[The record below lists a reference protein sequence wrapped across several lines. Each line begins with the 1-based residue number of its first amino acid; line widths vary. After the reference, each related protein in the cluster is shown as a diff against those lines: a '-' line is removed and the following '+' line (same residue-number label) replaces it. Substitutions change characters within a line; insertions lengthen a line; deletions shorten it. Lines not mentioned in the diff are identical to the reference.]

1 MAQSSTWERFLAAI
15 RAQETGG
22 NYAQDSA
29 GCLGAYCWSNQA
41 SWDNMAAAAGQHQYV
56 GQNPA
61 TLPPQVQDT
70 VASDN
75 LSRAYHSAG
84 NSLLRAAEW
93 WNGGQTHSVPNPGLP
108 AQTWAHNC
116 GGGSSQAYACQV
128 LTRMQLGGHFL
139 AGSGGPSS
147 PQSSG
152 SGGTVTTSTQAQC
165 IIGFGGIPGTSWI
178 EDIFGN
184 GGNIGQVCLL
194 TRPEARALIG
204 AAILVMGG
212 LVVLPGLF
220 LIFAGIGAQF
230 RGPVGKAAETTG
242 AMVALIPGLEGAG
255 VATAVAGR
263 SVNRSAE
270 QTKARRDA
278 RRQARREGQPELHQD
293 ETTGTGHT
301 DEEIAAA

>member
-61 TLPPQVQDT
+61 TLPPQIQDR

-139 AGSGGPSS
+139 AGTGGPTS

-152 SGGTVTTSTQAQC
+152 SGGTVTTSTTKQC

-194 TRPEARALIG
+194 TRPEARAMLG
-204 AAILVMGG
+204 AAILVAGG
-212 LVVLPGLF
+212 LVMLPGLF
-220 LIFAGIGAQF
+220 LIFAGIGAAIP
-230 RGPVGKAAETTG
+230 GAGKAAEMTG
-242 AMVALIPGLEGAG
+242 AAVALIPGAEAAG
-255 VATAVAGR
+255 VAVA
-263 SVNRSAE
+263 SAGKMNSAR
-270 QTKARRDA
+270 QTQRRRAARRPRPDA
-278 RRQARREGQPELHQD
+278 GEGGDNAE
-293 ETTGTGHT
+293 
-301 DEEIAAA
+301 AA

>member
-41 SWDNMAAAAGQHQYV
+41 SWDNMAAAVGQHQYV

-139 AGSGGPSS
+139 AGTGGPTS

-152 SGGTVTTSTQAQC
+152 SGGTVTTSTTAQC
-165 IIGFGGIPGTSWI
+165 LIGFGGIPGTSWI

-194 TRPEARALIG
+194 TRPEARAMIG
-204 AAILVMGG
+204 AAFLVMGG
-212 LVVLPGLF
+212 LVMIPGVF
-220 LIFAGIGAQF
+220 LLFAGIGFDLKGMAGNAQQQAQQYA
-230 RGPVGKAAETTG
+230 G
-242 AMVALIPGLEGAG
+242 LIPGIKSGGGAAAADGGGAATAAEGA
-255 VATAVAGR
+255 AV
-263 SVNRSAE
+263 
-270 QTKARRDA
+270 
-278 RRQARREGQPELHQD
+278 
-293 ETTGTGHT
+293 
-301 DEEIAAA
+301 IAA